1 MSPREDVAGR
11 ENMSP
16 REDTM
21 SPREDVAER
30 RCRRLS
36 DVAERCRRAMNVQVR
51 NLGKGLGWRLGLG
64 LGLGLEVSF
73 RAGGEGLVGC

>member
-51 NLGKGLGWRLGLG
+51 NLG
-64 LGLGLEVSF
+64 
-73 RAGGEGLVGC
+73 